1 MTMTDTEAKALAL
14 VNAVEG
20 GPVNRQLAFK
30 RTSNSTAEALCR
42 AIERLEATEAR
53 HAAELREQAERFSE
67 VLAAIRRK
75 TVPLYYHDTFDE
87 LAAPF
92 IQTKPDPLV
101 EVISEVRVSPQL
113 RSDQEMAD
121 EFRAALA
128 ARGGKIV
135 WGDDQ

>member
-14 VNAVEG
+14 VNDVCGATYDYLAEAAVPHLED
-20 GPVNRQLAFK
+20 
-30 RTSNSTAEALCR
+30 ALCR

-67 VLAAIRRK
+67 VLGQIKKKFIPFKVGR
-75 TVPLYYHDTFDE
+75 TFDE

-92 IQTKPDPLV
+92 ILPAPDPLV
-101 EVISEVRVSPQL
+101 EVILEMRVSPQL
-113 RSDQEMAD
+113 RSNQEMAD
-121 EFRAALA
+121 ELRAALA

-135 WGDDQ
+135 WEDGE